1 MAEALGLASS
11 VIAVVELTGKVAG
24 ASIKLINLWKEIK
37 NVPVELLEKVERL
50 RDFEDFLLETESQ
63 AASSPLPQQA
73 WNSALLQKYIAR
85 TRAVLKDLQDM
96 VDQLYAQ
103 VTDPR
108 KLKRKLASTKVV
120 LRKEDLSALDS
131 KLNLA
136 LELFKLAREQYLT
149 SLMSYSVMV
158 QLQQS
163 SDIKSI
169 QMSPGQVASRGQTE
183 DNSVDCGTNTN
194 QSLIVKAPAMATFS
208 HRRTMFGRIGL
219 SWKSDVGYKLH
230 AQPPSWLAGSVYSVL
245 AQKSLCG
252 WQLSLRS
259 YEVVEYFSDEL
270 FAAMWSDNCPAF
282 FKRLHNQ
289 NMSPFVRVGDGSTLL
304 EFAFQQG
311 SLNIIKKLLE
321 CGLGSCVL
329 ENSSKSNRR

>member
-1 MAEALGLASS
+1 
-11 VIAVVELTGKVAG
+11 
-24 ASIKLINLWKEIK
+24 
-37 NVPVELLEKVERL
+37 
-50 RDFEDFLLETESQ
+50 
-63 AASSPLPQQA
+63 
-73 WNSALLQKYIAR
+73 
-85 TRAVLKDLQDM
+85 
-96 VDQLYAQ
+96 
-103 VTDPR
+103 
-108 KLKRKLASTKVV
+108 
-120 LRKEDLSALDS
+120 
-131 KLNLA
+131 
-136 LELFKLAREQYLT
+136 
-149 SLMSYSVMV
+149 MSYSVMV

-304 EFAFQQG
+304 EVCFLLALILLIEEKILTRHFWQFAFQQG